1 MINSPFTLS
10 AKQSKGSYAGPSTAS
25 LRVNGNLNSLIFVIH
40 MRRFLFSILVAA
52 LSSFTIA
59 EQVTPAKR
67 IVSINLCLDA
77 LLIKLVEPA
86 RVDSLYYLSANPQFS
101 SVAKQAKAYNLNHGL
116 AEDIVPRNPDLI
128 LAGEYSSLELRVLL
142 KQLGFRVEVLP
153 LPRDLNDISTHI
165 RRFGVLVD
173 RSAEAEKMAQAMEQK
188 LVQLDALQKT
198 SAPISGFWYSSN
210 GVVVGAET
218 LENELMTRA
227 GFHNLALD
235 RNIVGFK
242 QIDLEE
248 LILAQPKVL
257 IIETSDVQAFSLAQE
272 YVQHPAL
279 RNNDVKIIRLPSTLS
294 CIAPVA
300 VDAIENLMQQRKRL
314 SN

>member
-1 MINSPFTLS
+1 
-10 AKQSKGSYAGPSTAS
+10 
-25 LRVNGNLNSLIFVIH
+25 
-40 MRRFLFSILVAA
+40 MRRFLFSLFVAA
-52 LSSFTIA
+52 LSSISIA
-59 EQVTPAKR
+59 EQAVPAKR

-101 SVAKQAKAYNLNHGL
+101 SVAAQAKAYNLNHGL

-142 KQLGFRVEVLP
+142 KKLGFRVEVLP

-165 RRFGVLVD
+165 RRFGDLVD
-173 RSAEAEKMAQAMEQK
+173 RVKEAEIMAQAMEQK
-188 LVQLDALQKT
+188 LVQLDALQKN
-198 SAPISGFWYSSN
+198 SAPITGFWYSSN

-235 RNIVGFK
+235 KNIVGFK

-248 LILAQPKVL
+248 LILARPKVL

-272 YVQHPAL
+272 YIQHPAL
-279 RNNDVKIIRLPSTLS
+279 RSNNVKIIRLPSTLS

-300 VDAIENLMQQRKRL
+300 VDAIEDLIQQRKRL

>member
-1 MINSPFTLS
+1 MTCRVISMRNYFCPIIFPLFFFCPAQSFAEPF
-10 AKQSKGSYAGPSTAS
+10 QPE
-25 LRVNGNLNSLIFVIH
+25 R
-40 MRRFLFSILVAA
+40 
-52 LSSFTIA
+52 
-59 EQVTPAKR
+59 AKR

-101 SVAKQAKAYNLNHGL
+101 SVAEQAKAYNLNHGL

-173 RSAEAEKMAQAMEQK
+173 RAAEAEIMAQEMEQK
-188 LVQLDALQKT
+188 LAQLDALPKM
-198 SAPISGFWYSSN
+198 SSPISGFWYSSN
-210 GVVVGAET
+210 GVVVGADT

-235 RNIVGFK
+235 KNVVGFK

-248 LILAQPKVL
+248 LILAQPNVL
-257 IIETSDVQAFSLAQE
+257 ILETSDVQAFSLAQE
-272 YVQHPAL
+272 YIQHPAL
-279 RNNDVKIIRLPSTLS
+279 RSNNVKIIRLPSTLS

-300 VDAIENLMQQRKRL
+300 VNAIENLIQQRKRL

>member
-1 MINSPFTLS
+1 
-10 AKQSKGSYAGPSTAS
+10 
-25 LRVNGNLNSLIFVIH
+25 
-40 MRRFLFSILVAA
+40 MRRFLFFLTIAA

-59 EQVTPAKR
+59 EQLTPSKR

-77 LLIKLVEPA
+77 LLIKLVEPE
-86 RVDSLYYLSANPQFS
+86 RVDSLYYLSANSQFS
-101 SVAKQAKAYNLNHGL
+101 SFAEQAKRYNLNHGL
-116 AEDIVPRNPDLI
+116 AEDIVPRNPDLV
-128 LAGEYSSLELRVLL
+128 LAGEYSSAELRALL

-153 LPRDLNDISTHI
+153 LPRDLNDISAHI
-165 RRFGVLVD
+165 RHFGVLVD
-173 RSAEAEKMAQAMEQK
+173 RAEQAEIMARAMEQK
-188 LVQLDALQKT
+188 LAQLDEIQKT
-198 SAPISGFWYSSN
+198 SSTISGFWYSSN
-210 GVVVGAET
+210 GVVVGGET

-235 RNIVGFK
+235 KHIVGFK

-272 YVQHPAL
+272 YIQHPAL
-279 RNNDVKIIRLPSTLS
+279 RSNDVKIIRLPSTLS

-300 VDAIENLMQQRKRL
+300 VDAIENLIQQRKRL